1 MARALYIHWPFCL
14 KKCPYC
20 DFNSH
25 VRDGVDHA
33 AWQRA
38 LVADMRH
45 EAALAG
51 GEHLAAGAAHLHLDT
66 G

>member
-25 VRDGVDHA
+25 VRDSVDVA
-33 AWQRA
+33 AWQSALISDSVSRRA
-38 LVADMRH
+38 GNGREAMRRWYRPPC
-45 EAALAG
+45 
-51 GEHLAAGAAHLHLDT
+51 T
-66 G
+66 R